1 MNPVRK
7 PTTYPGTP
15 EIVLLLAPGRPIN
28 LLEVVAL
35 VQDKLISELDNL
47 IRGTDDPRQVLRRLA
62 QEHGPEETAQLARIV
77 FGSWRSRI
85 DLVEDTL
92 NEIVAE

>member
-1 MNPVRK
+1 MKAARNPA
-7 PTTYPGTP
+7 TIFTP
-15 EIVLLLAPGRPIN
+15 SLLLRLAPGRPII

-35 VQDKLISELDNL
+35 VQEKLISDLDEL
-47 IRGTDDPRQVLRRLA
+47 IRHTDDPGQVLRRLA
-62 QEHGPEETAQLARIV
+62 QEHGLEETAQVARIV

-85 DLVEDTL
+85 DLVEETL